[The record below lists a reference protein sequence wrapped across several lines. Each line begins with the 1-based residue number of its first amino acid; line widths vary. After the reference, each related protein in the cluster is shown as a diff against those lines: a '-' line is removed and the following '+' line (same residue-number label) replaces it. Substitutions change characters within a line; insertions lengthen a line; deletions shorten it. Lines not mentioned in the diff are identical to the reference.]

1 MLKQTVSRH
10 IITLLL
16 GCSAVGAHSSS
27 AQANKGVTPKSGFV
41 TTPDG
46 IKIHYL
52 EAGPAEGVGNF
63 SAILFVPGGTIPAD
77 IWEYHIRY
85 FSRRHSV
92 GAKWPTFFGLF
103 SRTTEGTKRQEYH
116 LD

>member
-52 EAGPAEGVGNF
+52 EAGPAEVVAN
-63 SAILFVPGGTIPAD
+63 SPAILFFPGWAMPAD
-77 IWEYHIRY
+77 ILGDQIRY
-85 FSRRHSV
+85 FSRRHPRV
-92 GAKWPTFFGLF
+92 AVEARAYGLF
-103 SRTTEGTKRQEYH
+103 SQTTE
-116 LD
+116 

>member
-27 AQANKGVTPKSGFV
+27 ARANKGVTPKSGFV

-52 EAGPAEGVGNF
+52 EAGPAEGVAD
-63 SAILFVPGGTIPAD
+63 SPALLFVPGWAMPAD
-77 IWEYHIRY
+77 ILGYQIRY
-85 FSRRHSV
+85 FSRRHRLVATGPRSSCPFS
-92 GAKWPTFFGLF
+92 PTTAG
-103 SRTTEGTKRQEYH
+103 H
-116 LD
+116 